1 MNMVNTVN
9 TVHNKGVSLNVD
21 AVRSYFADAISAY
34 EDTATDFARQQPD
47 LGADDFGA
55 GFALQGQR
63 ITAAMQAVY
72 ADSLRLLQERT
83 QQWEGIRS
91 LAQEVRDAD
100 EDATDG
106 ISGVGSAW

>member
-1 MNMVNTVN
+1 MGEILDTVN
-9 TVHNKGVSLNVD
+9 NSGVNLDVD

-55 GFALQGQR
+55 GFAEQGQR
-63 ITAAMQAVY
+63 IITAVQEVY

-91 LAQEVRDAD
+91 LAQEVQGVDDA
-100 EDATDG
+100 ATDG
-106 ISGVGSAW
+106 ISRAGFTW

>member
-1 MNMVNTVN
+1 MNNSGVN
-9 TVHNKGVSLNVD
+9 LDVD

-47 LGADDFGA
+47 LGVSDFGA
-55 GFALQGQR
+55 GFAEQGQR
-63 ITAAMQAVY
+63 ITTAVQEVY

-91 LAQEVRDAD
+91 LAQEVQGAD
-100 EDATDG
+100 DDATDA
-106 ISGVGSAW
+106 ISGAGGAW

>member
-1 MNMVNTVN
+1 MNTVS
-9 TVHNKGVSLNVD
+9 TVNNSGVNLDVD

-47 LGADDFGA
+47 LGVSDFGA
-55 GFALQGQR
+55 GFAEQGQR
-63 ITAAMQAVY
+63 ITTAVQEVY

-91 LAQEVRDAD
+91 LAQEVQGAD
-100 EDATDG
+100 EDAADA
-106 ISGVGSAW
+106 ISGVGGAW